1 MASNKK
7 RRRHRFSL
15 FPLFP
20 LSQKARLKYSLSSRR
35 QKNKARLKDPVTDEE
50 PSCSHI
56 QEERKGWRMRVGKV
70 RKLFTS
76 PLKRLGKSVSGF
88 MVSSSKRA
96 QKLSARYN
104 CGYCRGVLKTT
115 RSGSSESHSDDSNPA
130 EFSYEYVKDLLENN
144 DFYLNSST
152 PQQNGGGIK

>member
-7 RRRHRFSL
+7 RRRYRFSL

-20 LSQKARLKYSLSSRR
+20 LSQRARLKCSLSSRR
-35 QKNKARLKDPVTDEE
+35 RKNKAQLEDPVTDEE

-56 QEERKGWRMRVGKV
+56 QEKRKGWRMRVGQL
-70 RKLFTS
+70 RKLFAS
-76 PLKRLGKSVSGF
+76 PLKRLGKSFSGF

-104 CGYCRGVLKTT
+104 CRYCRGVLKRT

-144 DFYLNSST
+144 DFYMNSST
-152 PQQNGGGIK
+152 PKQNSGGIR